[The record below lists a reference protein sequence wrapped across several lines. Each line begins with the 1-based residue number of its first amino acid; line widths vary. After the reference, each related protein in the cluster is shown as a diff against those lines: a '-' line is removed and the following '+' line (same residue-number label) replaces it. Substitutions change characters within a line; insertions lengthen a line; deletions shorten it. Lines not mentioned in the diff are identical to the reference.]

1 MSSESE
7 SRKVKLG
14 ILAVVAASIL
24 FSAKS
29 VFFKLCYRYGTP
41 PVVLQTMR
49 GMFSL
54 PFYLLPFLVQRF
66 RAPGLRPAAMTGK
79 DMLIIAWLGFSGYYL
94 ASIFDMVGLQ
104 YVSAG
109 TERLVLYVYPTL
121 VVLFSA
127 WIFRK
132 RNPKGSAAIP
142 RSMIAPLLLSYAGIA
157 LSFGGEAGGGSGG
170 GRPIYGGILVFLSA
184 VFYALFLVG
193 QGRMIH
199 RFGPQRLAAG
209 CMMVSSV
216 CVFIQ
221 FLACYPW
228 GALAQPAGV
237 YWIAGFTS
245 VFCNVVPIYL
255 YGYGVHRVGAGKAAV
270 VSSVGPVS
278 TMVLAGFLLGER
290 TGVLQLA
297 GLGLVVAGTLK
308 LGMARPK
315 PAPVQTAAVSS
326 PAVAGAPPVSES
338 GPVTATEARGLT

>member
-1 MSSESE
+1 MAPVSE

-14 ILAVVAASIL
+14 VSAVVAASIL

-29 VFFKLCYRYGTP
+29 VFFKMCYRYGTP
-41 PVVLQTMR
+41 PVVLQTIR

-54 PFYLLPFLVQRF
+54 PFYLFPFLIGPF
-66 RAPGLRPAAMTGK
+66 RAPGKRPAAMGGK
-79 DMLIIAWLGFSGYYL
+79 DMLIVAWLGFSGYYL

-127 WIFRK
+127 WFFRK
-132 RNPKGSAAIP
+132 GIP
-142 RSMIAPLLLSYAGIA
+142 RTMLIPLLLSYAGIA
-157 LSFGGEAGGGSGG
+157 LSFGGEAGGGTGG
-170 GRPIYGGILVFLSA
+170 GRPLFGGTLVFLSA

-209 CMMVSSV
+209 CMMVSSA

-221 FLACYPW
+221 YLVCYPW
-228 GALAQPAGV
+228 SALAQPAPV

-278 TMVLAGFLLGER
+278 TMVLAGLLLGESA
-290 TGVLQLA
+290 GILQLA
-297 GLGLVVAGTLK
+297 GLGLVIAGTLK
-308 LGMARPK
+308 LGMAK
-315 PAPVQTAAVSS
+315 AVPAPVQTAESS
-326 PAVAGAPPVSES
+326 PAAAGASSAAVPSES
-338 GPVTATEARGLT
+338 ASEAARVPAAGRGLT